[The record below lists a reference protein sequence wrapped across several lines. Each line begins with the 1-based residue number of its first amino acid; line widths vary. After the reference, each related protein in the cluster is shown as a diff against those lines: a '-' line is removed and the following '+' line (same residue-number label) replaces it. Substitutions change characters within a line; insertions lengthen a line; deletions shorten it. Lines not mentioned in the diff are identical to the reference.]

1 MPDGTWVTLSGVTGT
16 TSDDGVSLNG
26 RNFKISNP
34 SQDAN
39 TFLLNEFESID
50 GGLSS
55 VSAYVIDIDFIPII
69 PGSVQINVGTIQFV
83 DSNLDGVLSG
93 SDGTS
98 IGLINYTT
106 GQGTLTFTPN
116 LGSPT
121 EVYIRVVSYNAAQQL
136 SAVNLTG
143 SYTGGGLIAKIS
155 NFDIQTK
162 IFNFF
167 GDDKRSRLSKIDFY
181 TNQTGSGQFTCNV
194 LGDSSDV
201 VINTPLKDNL
211 QSNVVLT
218 TPNQYQVAGKDDG
231 QTIYRLYCD
240 SLAQTVQLD
249 LNLSDRQMAV
259 DVINSEK
266 IEILAM
272 IFSLRRGGRLI

>member
-1 MPDGTWVTLSGVTGT
+1 MPDGTWITISGITGT

-34 SQDAN
+34 AQDPD
-39 TFLLNEFESID
+39 TFSLNEFESID
-50 GGLSS
+50 GGLAGVSS
-55 VSAYVIDIDFIPII
+55 YVINIDFVPII
-69 PGSVQINVGTIQFV
+69 PGSVQINVGTLQFI
-83 DSNLDGVLSG
+83 DSNLDGVLSC

-98 IGLINYTT
+98 IGLINYST

-121 EVYIRVVSYNAAQQL
+121 EVYIRVVSYNEMQDVV
-136 SAVNLTG
+136 AVNLTG

-162 IFNFF
+162 VFNFF
-167 GDDKRSRLSKIDFY
+167 GDDQRSRLSKIDFY

-201 VINTPLKDNL
+201 IINTPLKDNL

-218 TPNQYQVAGKDDG
+218 FPNQYQVAGKDDG

-240 SLAQTVQLD
+240 ATAQTVQLE

-266 IEILAM
+266 VELLAM
-272 IFSLRRGGRLI
+272 MFSMRRGGRLI